1 MNAKIQILKTKKSIV
16 VWVSF
21 FLAFSACNVAPE
33 AVNYGSDACHFCSMT
48 IVDRQHAAQIVTK
61 KGKAF
66 KFDASE
72 CMMNHLKEVN
82 YDEIALFLVNDYNT
96 PGEFID
102 ATKATYLISQNIPSP
117 MGEFLTALASI
128 EAAERVKSEQ
138 QGELLTWNQLQARFK

>member
-1 MNAKIQILKTKKSIV
+1 MKTKKSIV

>member
-1 MNAKIQILKTKKSIV
+1 MLKFQILKTKKSNV